1 MSNLGAKAEN
11 LLRMQTEF
19 ELNVPPFV
27 AIAFEDLILNYKQR
41 KESLETLVND
51 YLSSGRELQETA
63 ELITKELSKVAL
75 DKTKTFTYF
84 ETIKANSWSAV
95 SYRTSAALEDGGAD
109 SFAGQYQSFIDQELT
124 LENLEKHTLLCFGS
138 MVSSTVI
145 NYAKERGLTQ
155 FHLGGSVIVQEMFY
169 GSSSGVLF
177 TENGSGELQIAISNS
192 WQNTVVEGEDAKE
205 LKVNRLELDS
215 KKLPWQIREL
225 CKAALVIEAKVGR
238 PLDVEF
244 SYDSKALAFLQFR
257 PITKPM
263 LDYSFDWDSSN
274 ISENYPG
281 ITLPLTYSV
290 IRQFYGSVYLSFF
303 KMLGASNKDI
313 ADKAPITQ
321 NMLGYLEGRVYYR
334 ITNWYEGI
342 KLIPGRRNQEY
353 FEAMLNP
360 VKKRGEADKTR
371 MDLKSLLAITR
382 FLILI
387 LRSERI
393 SRRFS
398 KKIAKKIAFYDSINV
413 DYINAA
419 SLLQSGKKIRQE
431 MLEDWAVTIL
441 NDVRLMVFHGILKR
455 LFAKSENPDDYML
468 LMQGL
473 NDKASIRPLEALSRL
488 GLVVQDALKQEAIS
502 EITKLQQTSSWPK
515 VKQAAQEYINEFGAR
530 TPGEL
535 KLENQRLTDS
545 LFNTLELA
553 LKAANS
559 GIDSAPRTEKRVN
572 IWPTNQSPLLRP
584 LILQIAKNT
593 RGAIDW
599 RERFRFNRAQTFNLS
614 RKSFDAIGNALAA
627 EGLLAEARDIYW
639 LTDTEVD
646 ELVNTH
652 APVQDGKTIVAMRKL
667 QFEQYEKKDK
677 ALAVHGTGRIAGMHQ
692 INIEAVSLDGSI
704 SGKGVAPGEITAEV
718 IVVKEFDPTVDVRG
732 KVLVVHYIDPGW
744 TLLFT
749 QAAGI
754 VAERGN
760 ALSHAAIIA
769 REIGIPAIVA
779 APNATNDLKTGDL
792 VTINGSTGVIKHESL

>member
-1 MSNLGAKAEN
+1 MSKLGAKADN

-19 ELNVPPFV
+19 ELNVPPFI
-27 AIAFEDLILNYKQR
+27 AIAFEDLIHDYKQVSF
-41 KESLETLVND
+41 SLELLVND
-51 YLSSGRELQETA
+51 FLNSTKSLEETTS
-63 ELITKELSKVAL
+63 LITQQLSRVKL
-75 DKTKTFTYF
+75 DKEQLGSYF
-84 ETIKANSWSAV
+84 ETIAANSWAAV
-95 SYRTSAALEDGGAD
+95 SFRTSAALEDGGAD
-109 SFAGQYQSFIDQELT
+109 SFAGQYQSFVDQEFT
-124 LENLEKHTLLCFGS
+124 QENLEKYALLCFGS

-145 NYAKERGLTQ
+145 NYAKERGLTK

-169 GSSSGVLF
+169 GDTSGVLF
-177 TENGSGELQIAISNS
+177 TENGSGELQIALTNS
-192 WQNTVVEGEDAKE
+192 WQNTVVEGEDASE
-205 LKVNRLELDS
+205 LLVNRLEIDS
-215 KKLPWQIREL
+215 MKMPRQLREL
-225 CKAALVIEAKVGR
+225 CKAALVIEAKIGR
-238 PLDVEF
+238 PLDIEF
-244 SYDSKALAFLQFR
+244 SYDSQVLTFLQFR

-263 LDYSFDWDSSN
+263 LEYSFDWDSSN

-281 ITLPLTYSV
+281 ITLPLTYSM

-303 KMLGASNKDI
+303 KMLGASKKDI

-321 NMLGYLEGRVYYR
+321 NMLGYLDGHVYYR

-342 KLIPGRRNQEY
+342 KLVPGRRNQEY

-360 VKKRGEADKTR
+360 VKKRGEAAKTR
-371 MDLKSLLAITR
+371 MDLKSILAITR

-387 LRSERI
+387 LRSEGI
-393 SRRFS
+393 SKRFS
-398 KKIAKKIAFYDSINV
+398 KRIAEKIAFYDAINV

-455 LFAKSENPDDYML
+455 LFAKSDNPDDYML

-473 NDKASIRPLEALSRL
+473 NDKASIRPLEALSNL
-488 GLVVQDALKQEAIS
+488 GLVVQEALRNDAVT
-502 EITKLQQTSSWPK
+502 EIAKLEQTASWSK
-515 VKQAAQEYINEFGAR
+515 VKDAAEEYINEFGAR

-535 KLENQRLTDS
+535 KLENERLTDR
-545 LFNTLELA
+545 LFTVLELA

-559 GIDSAPRTEKRVN
+559 GIDSSPSLEKRV
-572 IWPTNQSPLLRP
+572 ITWPTNQSPLLRP
-584 LILQIAKNT
+584 LVLLIAKNT
-593 RGAIDW
+593 RRAIDW

-614 RKSFDAIGNALAA
+614 RKSFDAIGRALAA
-627 EGLLAEARDIYW
+627 EGLLAEPRDIYW

-652 APVQDGKTIVAMRKL
+652 APIQDGKTIVAMRKM

-677 ALAVHGTGRIAGMHQ
+677 ALAVHGNGRIAGMHQ
-692 INIEAVSLDGSI
+692 VNIEPVSLDGSI

-779 APNATNDLKTGDL
+779 APNATKDLNTGDV
-792 VTINGSTGVIKHESL
+792 VTINGSTGVIKHDSL